1 MRYYKLEYGCD
12 NKEVG
17 SQYPQVWDFIKG
29 YSPENEDNGVCS
41 LYYDYNPLF
50 PPTDPDLSGFKLA
63 NGAQYTDFL
72 SNGFGNEI
80 FLLSENAKRF
90 IENQNIDVHRF
101 YKGKVTSLRK
111 KKVEDYYVM
120 KLVSENW
127 QYLDFTNC
135 EFYIEDDET
144 DEIIPIE
151 ISSSE
156 EFIKKWDD
164 FLANEEDYHI
174 IYSRTIKMTE
184 AFYKKKLDLFMLDK
198 CNHDWYVSERFVDGY
213 YKNEF
218 TGLEFEPVDI

>member
-1 MRYYKLEYGCD
+1 MRYYKLENGCD

-29 YSPENEDNGVCS
+29 YSPKNEDNGVYS

-50 PPTDPDLSGFKLA
+50 PLVEPNLSGFKLA
-63 NGAQYTDFL
+63 SGAKYTDFL
-72 SNGFGNEI
+72 SSGFGNELF
-80 FLLSENAKRF
+80 FLNENAKRF
-90 IENQNIDVHRF
+90 MEDQNLDVHRF

-111 KKVEDYYVM
+111 KIVEDYYVM

-127 QYLDFTNC
+127 QYLDFPNC
-135 EFYIEDDET
+135 EFYISDADTDD
-144 DEIIPIE
+144 IIPVE
-151 ISSSE
+151 IGSSE
-156 EFIKKWDD
+156 EFIKKWTE
-164 FLANEEDYHI
+164 FLADEEDYHI

-198 CNHDWYVSERFVDGY
+198 CNHDWFVSERFVEEY
-213 YKNEF
+213 NKRRL

>member
-1 MRYYKLEYGCD
+1 MRYYELEYGCD

-41 LYYDYNPLF
+41 LYYDYNSLF
-50 PPTDPDLSGFKLA
+50 PPIDPDLSGFKLA

-72 SNGFGNEI
+72 SNAFDNEL
-80 FLLSENAKRF
+80 FFLSENAKRF
-90 IENQNIDVHRF
+90 MEDQNLDIHRF

-127 QYLDFTNC
+127 QYLDFPNC
-135 EFYIEDDET
+135 EFYIEDAET
-144 DEIIPIE
+144 DDIIPVEIE
-151 ISSSE
+151 SSE
-156 EFIKKWDD
+156 EFIKKWTE
-164 FLANEEDYHI
+164 FLADEEDYHI

-213 YKNEF
+213 HKNKF
-218 TGLEFEPVDI
+218 TGLEFQPVDI